1 MKKNNNFIKT
11 IENYIKASEIFNNEN
26 TDYRIE
32 IFQDFDFL
40 HIYVH
45 DLIDEKYDE
54 LIILNNCI
62 TYLPIKKL
70 INAYYELVDY
80 LFEKWK

>member
-1 MKKNNNFIKT
+1 M
-11 IENYIKASEIFNNEN
+11 KASDIFNNEN
-26 TDYRIE
+26 KDYKIE
-32 IFQDFDFL
+32 IFQDIKFL

-45 DLIDEKYDE
+45 DLIDERYDE

-62 TYLPIKKL
+62 TYLSIKKL
-70 INAYYELVDY
+70 VKAYYELVDY

>member
-1 MKKNNNFIKT
+1 MKNMKKNNNIIKT

-26 TDYRIE
+26 MDYRIE

-45 DLIDEKYDE
+45 DLIDE

-62 TYLPIKKL
+62 TNLSIKKL
-70 INAYYELVDY
+70 VNAYYELVDY